1 MLQVLKSVV
10 SVKFLIDD
18 YSKRTQGW
26 VFAVA
31 ETVVA
36 VTVEKPAK
44 IYCEENRQ
52 KVQSLY

>member
-10 SVKFLIDD
+10 SIKFLIDE

-36 VTVEKPAK
+36 GTVEKPAK